1 MKRRWIYSLLTA
13 SLVAGMVGTSYAD
26 VKVSG
31 GELRLRGIMV
41 DNSESTAALK
51 DGGFFEQRTRLNAE
65 ASADDN
71 TKVFVQ
77 IQDSRT
83 WGAEASTVSTGTEE
97 EGLGTGA
104 EALDV
109 SQAYVDLLNVANKP
123 LSLRIGRQ
131 AIAYGEHRLIGSLEW
146 SNNARRFD
154 AIKLTYKHSAADID
168 VFTSKI
174 SDSGADWGNDV
185 NLNGIYASLKN
196 VPQVSNLDLYLLHSV
211 NDGQADAN
219 FYTLGGR
226 VKGAVSNINIDYN
239 AEIAIQSGDATS
251 IADKSANAYAIRA
264 GYTIPNVLGG
274 LRIGVEYDAATGDS
288 GGAAGSA
295 GAAAD
300 GEDEA
305 FSNLYPTNH
314 YLYGYTDD
322 VNWTNMNAWA
332 ISASMTP
339 IDKLKVS
346 IEYWNYALDQ
356 EVAGDDDNGT
366 ELNIK
371 ANHEMSKNVNCEA
384 AYVIRDAGSAAGT
397 ASYGGYGTIPADESA
412 TFGYFMINVKF
423 M

>member
-1 MKRRWIYSLLTA
+1 MKRRWIFSLLTA

-26 VKVSG
+26 VKISG

-51 DGGFFEQRTRLNAE
+51 DGGFFEQRTRLNVDAT
-65 ASADDN
+65 ADDA
-71 TKVFVQ
+71 KVFLQV
-77 IQDSRT
+77 QDSRM
-83 WGAEASTVSTGTEE
+83 WGAETNTTSTGTED
-97 EGLGTGA
+97 
-104 EALDV
+104 EAIDI
-109 SQAYVDLLNVANKP
+109 SQAYFDLSNVANKP
-123 LSLRIGRQ
+123 ISLRIGRQ
-131 AIAYGEHRLIGSLEW
+131 AMAYGEHRLIGSLEW
-146 SNNARRFD
+146 SNSSRRID
-154 AIKLTYKHSAADID
+154 AIKLTYKHNAADID
-168 VFTSKI
+168 VFTAKI
-174 SDSGADWGNDV
+174 IDVGADWGNDQ
-185 NLNGIYASLKN
+185 NLSGIYASLKN

-211 NDGQADAN
+211 NEGLADAN

-239 AEIAIQSGDATS
+239 AEIAIQSGDAS
-251 IADKSANAYAIRA
+251 ASADKSANAYAVRA
-264 GYTIPNVLGG
+264 GYTIPNMLGG
-274 LRIGVEYDAATGDS
+274 LRIGIEYDAATGDS

-300 GEDEA
+300 GEYEA

-314 YLYGYTDD
+314 YLYGFTDD

-339 IDKLKVS
+339 IDKVKLA

-356 EVAGDDDNGT
+356 EVGSDDDNGT

-371 ANHEMSKNVNCEA
+371 ANHEMSKNINCEA

-412 TFGYFMINVKF
+412 TFGYVMINVKF

>member
-41 DNSESTAALK
+41 DNSDGVAGALNR
-51 DGGFFEQRTRLNAE
+51 DGGFFEQRTRLNVDAT
-65 ASADDN
+65 ADDA
-71 TKVFVQ
+71 KVFVQ
-77 IQDSRT
+77 VQDSRICGDQT
-83 WGAEASTVSTGTEE
+83 STITTGTEQ
-97 EGLGTGA
+97 
-104 EALDV
+104 EALDI
-109 SQAYVDLLNVANKP
+109 SQAYFDLSNVANKP
-123 LSLRIGRQ
+123 ISLRIGRQ
-131 AIAYGEHRLIGSLEW
+131 AMAYGEHRLIGSLEW
-146 SNNARRFD
+146 SNSSRIID
-154 AIKLTYKHSAADID
+154 AIKLTYKHNAADID
-168 VFTSKI
+168 VFTAKI
-174 SDSGADWGNDV
+174 IDVGADWGNDQ
-185 NLNGIYASLKN
+185 NLSGIYASLKN

-211 NDGQADAN
+211 NEGLADAN

-239 AEIAIQSGDATS
+239 AEIAIQSGDAS
-251 IADKSANAYAIRA
+251 ASADKSANAYAVRA

-322 VNWTNMNAWA
+322 VNWTNM
-332 ISASMTP
+332 
-339 IDKLKVS
+339 
-346 IEYWNYALDQ
+346 
-356 EVAGDDDNGT
+356 
-366 ELNIK
+366 
-371 ANHEMSKNVNCEA
+371 
-384 AYVIRDAGSAAGT
+384 
-397 ASYGGYGTIPADESA
+397 
-412 TFGYFMINVKF
+412 
-423 M
+423 

>member
-31 GELRLRGIMV
+31 GELRLRGVMV
-41 DNSESTAALK
+41 DNSEGTDALK
-51 DGGFFEQRTRLNAE
+51 DGGFFEQRTRLNVDAT
-65 ASADDN
+65 ADDA
-71 TKVFVQ
+71 KVFLQV
-77 IQDSRT
+77 QDSRK
-83 WGAEASTVSTGTEE
+83 WGGEATTTDTADNGN
-97 EGLGTGA
+97 GGIDL
-104 EALDV
+104 
-109 SQAYVDLLNVANKP
+109 SQGYVDLSNVANKP
-123 LSLRIGRQ
+123 ISLRIGRQ
-131 AIAYGEHRLIGSLEW
+131 AMAYGEHRLIGSLEW
-146 SNNARRFD
+146 RDNARRFD

-174 SDSGADWGNDV
+174 SDSGADWGNDA
-185 NLNGIYASLKN
+185 NLNGIYAQLKN

-211 NDGQADAN
+211 NEGQADAN

-274 LRIGVEYDAATGDS
+274 LSIGVEYDAATGDS

-295 GAAAD
+295 GAAAE

-322 VNWTNMNAWA
+322 VNWTNMNALA

-339 IDKLKVS
+339 IDKVKLA

-356 EVAGDDDNGT
+356 EVSGDDDNGT
-366 ELNIK
+366 EINIK
-371 ANHEMSKNVNCEA
+371 ANHEMSKNINCEV
-384 AYVIRDAGSAAGT
+384 AYVIRDAGSAQDAT
-397 ASYGGYGTIPADESA
+397 AYGGYGTIPADESS